1 MFKTRCKLNGSYDT
15 GSSKGSNCLKLS
27 LHVSSLS
34 FFSLFLSNHFFP
46 SERYRSGPCLVQ
58 WTQIGNRNG
67 LLKEVED
74 EGKPFLH
81 HSSSALTKDLV
92 LQSHTWHSV
101 AISVT
106 RFDEISPLWQ
116 KMKMSCNLMRVYLV
130 FGTNGYLLR
139 QLLYT
144 IGQFFMAVNGKIMKT
159 LKAICGQSYKTHY
172 DRKLRR

>member
-106 RFDEISPLWQ
+106 RFGEISPLWQ
-116 KMKMSCNLMRVYLV
+116 KIKMSGAIWWGFIWYLEQMV
-130 FGTNGYLLR
+130 TYFGKFCI
-139 QLLYT
+139 QLGNFLW
-144 IGQFFMAVNGKIMKT
+144 Q
-159 LKAICGQSYKTHY
+159 
-172 DRKLRR
+172 

>member
-106 RFDEISPLWQ
+106 RFGEISPLWQ
-116 KMKMSCNLMRVYLV
+116 KIKMSVAIWWGFIWYLEQMV
-130 FGTNGYLLR
+130 TYFGKFCI
-139 QLLYT
+139 QLGNFLW
-144 IGQFFMAVNGKIMKT
+144 Q
-159 LKAICGQSYKTHY
+159 
-172 DRKLRR
+172 